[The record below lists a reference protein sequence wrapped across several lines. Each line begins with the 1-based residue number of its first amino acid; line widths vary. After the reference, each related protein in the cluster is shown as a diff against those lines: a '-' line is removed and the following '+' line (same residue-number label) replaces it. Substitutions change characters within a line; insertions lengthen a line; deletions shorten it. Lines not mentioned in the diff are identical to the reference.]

1 MPSKGVSKTSGSK
14 PDSIDKLKKV
24 AEDTSLS
31 SQKLESAHRQAIM
44 SDANPN
50 MSTKSYSDESNSD
63 QTQQNVTVDDNSTP
77 HPDKPIR
84 SIEGDEGNEI
94 EMTDFGANRNV
105 DDQREPTQNGS
116 LDVVQN
122 DPNHSDVRSSRE
134 QSVGSLAGGLRRLAI
149 LDPPMKK
156 NKGRITQSPSPDPNE
171 VVDGWGTLSNSNF
184 VIVQEGPTA
193 YAKYTFKWRHGYTN
207 KTTANISDRHF
218 RVTDIEDYVDGKW
231 KKRYGRENVVCFSGA
246 AIQDNVA
253 QSSTRSPCSWLRVEW
268 TGLSDDDLKL
278 CQITKVNEDSQGH
291 SWIPKRSA
299 ARLCYGQG
307 GENEKVKEIW
317 DAQERDYVAWA
328 QKQPQSDNR
337 SRSTT
342 PCPLNDSVMRLRQRR
357 ATPWRATSR
366 WETPEIRVSSP
377 ADDGHSA
384 RPSSQRNDVVGT
396 RSNLV
401 SVAEDTESVDPA
413 ASSKLPYT
421 TTSNGKNNQD
431 TPGHE
436 GQPPIVEISW
446 AEFIKEQGSEKWV
459 NMDPSER
466 QIQEVKALALYK
478 IYKAT
483 MLQNT
488 EIVVKDLDRPDS
500 TEEDL

>member
-1 MPSKGVSKTSGSK
+1 
-14 PDSIDKLKKV
+14 
-24 AEDTSLS
+24 
-31 SQKLESAHRQAIM
+31 
-44 SDANPN
+44 
-50 MSTKSYSDESNSD
+50 
-63 QTQQNVTVDDNSTP
+63 
-77 HPDKPIR
+77 
-84 SIEGDEGNEI
+84 
-94 EMTDFGANRNV
+94 
-105 DDQREPTQNGS
+105 
-116 LDVVQN
+116 
-122 DPNHSDVRSSRE
+122 
-134 QSVGSLAGGLRRLAI
+134 
-149 LDPPMKK
+149 MKK

-171 VVDGWGTLSNSNF
+171 VVDGWGTLKNSNF

-193 YAKYTFKWRHGYTN
+193 YAKFTFKWRHGYTN
-207 KTTANISDRHF
+207 VSTANISDRRL
-218 RVTDIEDYVDGKW
+218 RVTDIEDYVNGKW
-231 KKRYGRENVVCFSGA
+231 KPRYGRENVVCFSGA

-253 QSSTRSPCSWLRVEW
+253 QNSTRSPCSWLRVEW
-268 TGLSDDDLKL
+268 TGLSDDDLDL

-291 SWIPKRSA
+291 SWIPKGSA
-299 ARLCYGQG
+299 ARLCYGPG
-307 GENEKVKEIW
+307 GGNEKVKEVW

-328 QKQPQSDNR
+328 QKQPRSDNR

-366 WETPEIRVSSP
+366 WETPGIRVSSP

-436 GQPPIVEISW
+436 GQPPILEVSW
-446 AEFIKEQGSEKWV
+446 AEFIKEQGSENWV

-488 EIVVKDLDRPDS
+488 AIVVKDLDMPDS
-500 TEEDL
+500 TEEEL

>member
-268 TGLSDDDLKL
+268 TG
-278 CQITKVNEDSQGH
+278 TFVDSKTQC
-291 SWIPKRSA
+291 RSVMLWA
-299 ARLCYGQG
+299 G

>member
-1 MPSKGVSKTSGSK
+1 MPSNGVSKTSGSK
-14 PDSIDKLKKV
+14 PDSIDKLRKV
-24 AEDTSLS
+24 AGNTSLS
-31 SQKLESAHRQAIM
+31 SPKLESARRQAIM
-44 SDANPN
+44 SDANPS

-94 EMTDFGANRNV
+94 EMTNFGANRNV

-116 LDVVQN
+116 LDVQN

-193 YAKYTFKWRHGYTN
+193 YAKFTFKWRHGYTN
-207 KTTANISDRHF
+207 GITANISDSHF
-218 RVTDIEDYVDGKW
+218 RVTDIADYVNGKW

-253 QSSTRSPCSWLRVEW
+253 QDSTRSPCSWLRVEW
-268 TGLSDDDLKL
+268 RGLSDDDLDL
-278 CQITKVNEDSQGH
+278 CNITKVNEDSQGH
-291 SWIPKRSA
+291 SWIPKGSA
-299 ARLCYGQG
+299 ARLCYGPG
-307 GENEKVKEIW
+307 GGNEKVKEVW

-328 QKQPQSDNR
+328 QKQPQGENC

-357 ATPWRATSR
+357 ATPRRATSR

-384 RPSSQRNDVVGT
+384 RPSSRQNDVVGT

-401 SVAEDTESVDPA
+401 SLVEDTESVDPA
-413 ASSKLPYT
+413 ASSELPYT
-421 TTSNGKNNQD
+421 TTSNGSSNRD

-436 GQPPIVEISW
+436 SQPPILEISW

-488 EIVVKDLDRPDS
+488 EIVVKDLDKPDS
-500 TEEDL
+500 TED